1 MTLLEARA
9 GGNFAYLY
17 AAVGTRNS
25 ELRTCGLIVMAKTTK
40 ALLLLLLLLLL
51 RVGGVAWWCRDAT
64 LRSAIAIVDVLQ

>member
-40 ALLLLLLLLLL
+40 ALLLLLLL